1 MFLGPKTNCLV
12 NRQFLQG
19 KFKISAGSTRID
31 QTRLCWVD
39 TPQASQILAIQSSK
53 SGLVVIILVFS
64 AKNG

>member
-19 KFKISAGSTRID
+19 KFKISAGSTRLD

-53 SGLVVIILVFS
+53 VGL
-64 AKNG
+64 